1 MQRASLKLGCVLCA
15 VVAWAVQPATAA
27 VTYVV
32 TVNTTA
38 VNATPGFLDFQFNP
52 GNGTSQSATAT
63 ISNFAVVGGALNGAP
78 SVNGNV
84 IGVLPATVT
93 IVNSTALNEAFQGF
107 TYGTSFSF
115 VLTLSG
121 PAIDTPNGVATA
133 GSTFGIGLY
142 DNTQNPILT
151 DQGAL
156 TGFAGQVDINLNGTN
171 TPTAF
176 PTAGAGPSVVTFQIP
191 NRPTI
196 AKSFGSPSILPGT
209 TTSLSFTITNPPGGA
224 TLHVSVTDPLPSGLL
239 VATPN
244 GLNGTCNG
252 TAPTATAG
260 SATIA
265 LAGATLPAG
274 TACTFSVQVFAVA
287 QGFQTNTTGPVNTT
301 EGVTG
306 TAATATIAVVSSAS
320 IPVMTPAALAAFAIL
335 LVGVGW
341 YLANRTQRV

>member
-1 MQRASLKLGCVLCA
+1 LAAEPAS
-15 VVAWAVQPATAA
+15 AA

-38 VNATPGFLDFQFNP
+38 VNGTSGFLDFQFNP
-52 GNGTSQSATAT
+52 GNGTSQPATAT
-63 ISNFAVVGGALNGAP
+63 ISNFAVVGGAVTGAP
-78 SVNGNV
+78 SDTGNV
-84 IGVLPATVT
+84 TGALPATVT

-121 PAIDTPNGVATA
+121 PAIDTPNGTATA

-142 DNTQNPILT
+142 DSASNPILT

-176 PTAGAGPSVVTFQIP
+176 PTPPAGPSVVTFQTP

-196 AKSFGSPSILPGT
+196 TKSFGLAAILPGT

-224 TLHVSVTDPLPSGLL
+224 PLHVSVTDPLPTGLL

-260 SATIA
+260 SGTIT

-274 TACTFSVQVFAVA
+274 TACTFSVNVVGVT
-287 QGFQTNTTGPVNTT
+287 QGSQINTTGPVNTT

-306 TAATATIAVVSSAS
+306 TAATASISVVSSAS
-320 IPVMTPAALAAFAIL
+320 IPVMTPASLAAFAIL

-341 YLANRTQRV
+341 FLASRPQRI